1 MHTPQEAYLFQETHI
16 MHVFEDDFYGSEL
29 RVVML
34 GYIRGEKNFKSL
46 GESCPQ
52 GVHVRLINKAFGSTV
67 NGNYVFEYLYC
78 CILLVED
85 MSYKYEM
92 ISEVALNQFP
102 IFFFIFT
109 YDETIIST

>member
-1 MHTPQEAYLFQETHI
+1 MLVCVCVCVCHMHTPQEAYLFQETHI

-52 GVHVRLINKAFGSTV
+52 GVHVMLSMKGSGSTV
-67 NGNYVFEYLYC
+67 AGNNFLEYLYLMLGMNC
-78 CILLVED
+78 R
-85 MSYKYEM
+85 Y
-92 ISEVALNQFP
+92 
-102 IFFFIFT
+102 
-109 YDETIIST
+109 